1 MVYSVFYYAGEA
13 IARAVT
19 SLVLKLYGRMA
30 GKPVV
35 EEKPK
40 EEKPP
45 SWGWFEATTP
55 FGREYRFVGR
65 YTNLRISVPD
75 LINMPRFI
83 ESHGGYPHE
92 RLFFTYSEVA
102 SKEWFK
108 EIEALAELLRKQR
121 VAGATE

>member
-19 SLVLKLYGRMA
+19 SLVLKLYERMA
-30 GKPVV
+30 RRKPAV

-45 SWGWFEATTP
+45 SWGWFETETP

-65 YTNLRISVPD
+65 YTSLRLSVPD

-83 ESHGGYPHE
+83 ESQRGYQHE
-92 RLFFTYSEVA
+92 RMFFTYSEVA

-108 EIEALAELLRKQR
+108 EIEALAELLRKR

>member
-19 SLVLKLYGRMA
+19 SLVLKLYGMA
-30 GKPVV
+30 RKPVV

-45 SWGWFEATTP
+45 SWGWFETETP

-65 YTNLRISVPD
+65 YTSLRLSVPD

-83 ESHGGYPHE
+83 ESQRGYPHE
-92 RLFFTYSEVA
+92 RMFFTYSEVA

-108 EIEALAELLRKQR
+108 EIEVLAELLRKQR
-121 VAGATE
+121 VEGATE